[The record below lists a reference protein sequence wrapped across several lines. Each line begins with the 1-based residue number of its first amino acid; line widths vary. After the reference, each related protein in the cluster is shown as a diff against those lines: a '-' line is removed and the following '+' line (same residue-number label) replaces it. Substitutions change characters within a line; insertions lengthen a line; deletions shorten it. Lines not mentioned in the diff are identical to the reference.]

1 LIRFVITGYPRSGHG
16 WLANYLY
23 KAGTVVAHEGALSFL
38 YEDRTIRQAHVAAL
52 RSLDGDC
59 SSSWLL
65 YPDLLRMVP
74 RVVVIE
80 RPLNE
85 VVPSYRRA
93 VGNVPFAERRMFNA
107 LSQGFKDA
115 MLLHPLVLP
124 YESPYSLSTIERIC
138 NYIGEDFDL
147 VRFAL
152 LRHTRVLQD
161 TGSALE
167 SMEK

>member
-1 LIRFVITGYPRSGHG
+1 MRFAITGYPRSGHG

-23 KAGTVVAHEGALSFL
+23 KNGSVVSHEGALSFL
-38 YEDRTIRQAHVAAL
+38 RADRTVRQAHVAAI

-65 YPDLLRMVP
+65 YPVLLRVVP

-80 RPLNE
+80 RPLGE
-85 VVPSYRRA
+85 VVPSYRKA
-93 VGNVPFAERRMFNA
+93 VGNTPFAEREMFSA
-107 LSQGFKDA
+107 LEKGFKLA
-115 MLLHPLVLP
+115 LKLHPLVLP
-124 YESPYSLSTIERIC
+124 YEKPYCLSTVERIC

-161 TGSALE
+161 TGEILKHMRE
-167 SMEK
+167 

>member
-1 LIRFVITGYPRSGHG
+1 MKFIITGYPRSGHG

-23 KAGTVVAHEGALSFL
+23 KGGSVVGHEGALSFMNS
-38 YEDRTIRQAHVAAL
+38 ERTMRQAHVAAMHG
-52 RSLDGDC
+52 LDGDC

-80 RPLNE
+80 RPLGE
-85 VVPSYRRA
+85 VVPSYRKA
-93 VGNVPFAERRMFNA
+93 VGNVPFAERRMFDS
-107 LSQGFKDA
+107 LSKGFKDA
-115 MLLHPLVLP
+115 LLLHPLVLP
-124 YESPYSLSTIERIC
+124 YETPYSLSTIERIC
-138 NYIGEDFDL
+138 KYVGEDFDL

-161 TGSALE
+161 TGMALE

>member
-1 LIRFVITGYPRSGHG
+1 
-16 WLANYLY
+16 
-23 KAGTVVAHEGALSFL
+23 
-38 YEDRTIRQAHVAAL
+38 
-52 RSLDGDC
+52 
-59 SSSWLL
+59 
-65 YPDLLRMVP
+65 
-74 RVVVIE
+74 
-80 RPLNE
+80 
-85 VVPSYRRA
+85 
-93 VGNVPFAERRMFNA
+93 
-107 LSQGFKDA
+107 

>member
-1 LIRFVITGYPRSGHG
+1 MRFVITGYPRSEHG

-23 KAGTVVAHEGALSFL
+23 KADSVVGHEGALSFL
-38 YEDRTIRQAHVAAL
+38 SGDRTVRQAHVAAL
-52 RSLDGDC
+52 RGLDGDC

-80 RPLNE
+80 RPLDQ
-85 VVPSYRRA
+85 VVPSYRQA
-93 VGNVPFAERRMFNA
+93 VGNVPFAERRMFDS
-107 LSQGFKDA
+107 LSQGFKEA
-115 MLLHPLVLP
+115 LALHPLVLP
-124 YESPYSLSTIERIC
+124 YEKPYQLSTVERIC
-138 NYIGEDFDL
+138 NYVGEDFDL

-161 TGSALE
+161 TGMALE

>member
-1 LIRFVITGYPRSGHG
+1 MRFVITGYPRSGHG

-23 KAGTVVAHEGALSFL
+23 KDGSVVSHEGALSFL
-38 YEDRTIRQAHVAAL
+38 RAGRTVRQAHVAAM
-52 RSLDGDC
+52 RGLDGDC

-80 RPLNE
+80 RPLPD
-85 VVPSYRRA
+85 VVPSYRKA
-93 VGNVPFAERRMFNA
+93 VGSAPFAEREMFR
-107 LSQGFKDA
+107 LLEQGFRTA
-115 MLLHPLVLP
+115 MKFHPLVLP
-124 YESPYSLSTIERIC
+124 YEKPYDLSTVERVC
-138 NYIGEDFDL
+138 NYIDEDFDL

-161 TGSALE
+161 TGAILKSA
-167 SMEK
+167 EK